1 MKTEHYDSPYQGVV
15 DYEFLMWMQAEAEY
29 EQLEQGEC
37 PTEEEYCDEG
47 VDSGLILCIRV

>member
-1 MKTEHYDSPYQGVV
+1 MDIEHYDSPYQGVV

-37 PTEEEYCDEG
+37 PTEEEYSDEG
-47 VDSGLILCIRV
+47 LDI